1 MIIKIVILLIVLLAV
16 CASILYVYASTN
28 NLYYRIGTFVL
39 GIALLYLTY
48 THTTSE
54 QFKFNSDV
62 KMFKSESESK
72 TDCTCGLDGNCI
84 CKNIECNCDNDDV
97 CTCKHSRFSQ

>member
-1 MIIKIVILLIVLLAV
+1 MIIKIIILFIVLLAV

-28 NLYYRIGTFVL
+28 NLYARIGTFIL

-54 QFKFNSDV
+54 QFISTSDIIV
-62 KMFKSESESK
+62 RRKQQNEGKNKK
-72 TDCTCGLDGNCI
+72 T
-84 CKNIECNCDNDDV
+84 K
-97 CTCKHSRFSQ
+97 K

>member
-54 QFKFNSDV
+54 QFINTSDIIV
-62 KMFKSESESK
+62 RRKHQNEGK
-72 TDCTCGLDGNCI
+72 TKKT
-84 CKNIECNCDNDDV
+84 K
-97 CTCKHSRFSQ
+97 K